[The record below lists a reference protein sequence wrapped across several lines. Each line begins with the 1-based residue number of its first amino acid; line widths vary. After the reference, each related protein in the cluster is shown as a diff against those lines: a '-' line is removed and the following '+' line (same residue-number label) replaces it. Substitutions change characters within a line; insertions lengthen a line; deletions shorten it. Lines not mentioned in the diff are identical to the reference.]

1 MLGCKDNSEKNARII
16 GLRVFL
22 GDYAVKGG
30 VLRSIWSMKL
40 ACLDSSSKNPQNA
53 AGPEK
58 LNIMGKVGLSSH
70 RANNG
75 EIVPKDEGKHGNLKL
90 DPLTYKKH
98 SAWQHIYLNPG
109 EP

>member
-1 MLGCKDNSEKNARII
+1 ML
-16 GLRVFL
+16 
-22 GDYAVKGG
+22 VKGG
-30 VLRSIWSMKL
+30 VLRSILSTKL

-53 AGPEK
+53 VGPGE

-70 RANNG
+70 WANNG
-75 EIVPKDEGKHGNLKL
+75 EIVPKDEDKHGNLKL

-98 SAWQHIYLNPG
+98 CAWQHIYLNPG